1 MNDFTNGEFAE
12 NMVRVSNLIA
22 AAQKLATQNVNDAES
37 ADDVLRAAVMFLHS
51 SMEEIIRNLYLYKL
65 PSVGQEALNK
75 IPFVTQEGA
84 HRSKGILL
92 GDLYRYQGFFVDN
105 VIRESINNYVNTLN
119 INNAEQLAECLK
131 LAEIQVEPLRQFFSQ
146 LNSLMKRR
154 HQIVHQMDRANEL
167 DPLSGPINQ
176 IDATLVSDWKQALE
190 GFADTLFKSVPNL
203 RGDALHSL
211 NQT

>member
-22 AAQKLATQNVNDAES
+22 ASQKLVTQDAKDAES
-37 ADDVLRAAVMFLHS
+37 ADDILRAAVMFLHS
-51 SMEEIIRNLYLYKL
+51 SLEEIIRNLYLYRL

-75 IPFVTQEGA
+75 IPFVTLEGI

-92 GDLYRYQGFFVDN
+92 GDLYMYQGSFVRN
-105 VIRESINNYVNTLN
+105 VINESINNYVNTLN
-119 INNAEQLAECLK
+119 INNADQLAECLK
-131 LAEIQVEPLRQFFSQ
+131 LADIQVEPLRQFFSQ

-167 DPLSGPINQ
+167 DPLSDPVNQ
-176 IDATLVSDWKQALE
+176 INATLVADWKQSLE
-190 GFADTLFKSVPNL
+190 GFANMLFDSVPK
-203 RGDALHSL
+203 LH
-211 NQT
+211 